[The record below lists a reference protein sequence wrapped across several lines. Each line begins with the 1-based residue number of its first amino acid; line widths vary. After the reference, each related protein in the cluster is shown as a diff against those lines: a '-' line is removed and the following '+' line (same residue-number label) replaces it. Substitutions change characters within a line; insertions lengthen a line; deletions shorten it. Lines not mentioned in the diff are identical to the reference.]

1 MALGNPLCTR
11 AYGKIV
17 NISRSRSR
25 SVSTAPFTRTTGR
38 PTGWNITLESDGAW
52 ITTGAWEATWAE
64 AVDVAMR
71 SNRTCA
77 LELAIAQFHF
87 HHSIPQSPDHCNRW
101 PVVAL
106 GALALA
112 RAAACQCRPK
122 GRRSKF
128 RLAKKSGGERL
139 LPLIKRQEKQIRWS
153 VHSSSRSFRSTRH
166 RGSCG
171 RTAPRS
177 CHSVFGVYWPRMKN
191 MVE

>member
-64 AVDVAMR
+64 PVDVAMR

-77 LELAIAQFHF
+77 LELAIRNFTSITPFLNHPITGV
-87 HHSIPQSPDHCNRW
+87 HSICGIRGREVTPPD
-101 PVVAL
+101 
-106 GALALA
+106 
-112 RAAACQCRPK
+112 Q
-122 GRRSKF
+122 
-128 RLAKKSGGERL
+128 KS
-139 LPLIKRQEKQIRWS
+139 IK
-153 VHSSSRSFRSTRH
+153 TD
-166 RGSCG
+166 
-171 RTAPRS
+171 
-177 CHSVFGVYWPRMKN
+177 
-191 MVE
+191 